1 MTPRLSNNP
10 TAILATYRFPPG
22 VNAQK
27 QAEIIAIGQTLGS
40 TGARFAARE
49 AALAACR
56 GEVLSVT
63 SGDTESL
70 ATVRFPT
77 ANTEGDIGT
86 LLTMVFGKY
95 SMAGPARLV
104 DLMLPEDVGTRPRF
118 GIDGLRTRV
127 GVARRPLLMA
137 IFKPA
142 LGLTAHDH
150 AELIRGVAD
159 TELDLI
165 KDDEILGNLASAPTL
180 ERWRACRPLIEAMR
194 DRRGRDFLYAVNV
207 TGRAD
212 RLLAQARALVAE
224 GANALLVNVLV
235 YGYPLLEA
243 LAADPEIQVP
253 LVAHPALAGALSL
266 APDHGIDYRLVLG
279 TLMRRAGADIVLHP
293 ARFGSLPF
301 SAGDEEAIISA
312 LRAPDAD
319 WPRVFPGP
327 SAGIKPEVVPAL
339 RQDYGDDLVINAG
352 SAIFDFA
359 KGPKAAVTAF
369 FDAMGLN

>member
-1 MTPRLSNNP
+1 MTRHLSSHP
-10 TAILATYRFPPG
+10 AAILATYRFPSG
-22 VNAQK
+22 IDAQK

-40 TGARFAARE
+40 TGARFAGRE

-56 GEVLSVT
+56 GEVLNVT
-63 SGDTESL
+63 ASEHESF
-70 ATVRFPT
+70 ATVSFPT
-77 ANTEGDIGT
+77 ANTERDIGT

-95 SMAGPARLV
+95 SLAGPARLI
-104 DLMLPEDVGTRPRF
+104 DLSLPEDVGTRPRF
-118 GIDGLRTRV
+118 GIDGIRAKV
-127 GVARRPLLMA
+127 GVPHRPLLMA

-142 LGLTAHDH
+142 LGLDAHDH
-150 AELIRGVAD
+150 AELIQSVAD

-165 KDDEILGNLASAPTL
+165 KDDEILGNLTSAPTL
-180 ERWRACRPLIEAMR
+180 ARWRACRPLVEAMR

-243 LAADPEIQVP
+243 LAADPAIGVP
-253 LVAHPALAGALSL
+253 LVAHPALAGAFSL

-279 TLMRRAGADIVLHP
+279 KLMRRAGADIVLHP

-301 SAGDEEAIISA
+301 SADDENHIITA
-312 LRAPDAD
+312 LRERDGD

-327 SAGIKPEVVPAL
+327 SAGIKPEIVPAL
-339 RQDYGDDLVINAG
+339 RQDYGNDLVINAG

-359 KGPKAAVTAF
+359 EGPKAAIAAF
-369 FDAMGLN
+369 FAAMATG

>member
-1 MTPRLSNNP
+1 MSERLSSKP
-10 TAILATYRFPPG
+10 TAILATYRFPSH
-22 VNAQK
+22 VNAEK

-40 TGARFAARE
+40 VGARFAGRE

-56 GEVLSVT
+56 GEVLAVT
-63 SGDTESL
+63 VKEHESF
-70 ATVRFPT
+70 ATVSFPA
-77 ANTEGDIGT
+77 ANTEHDIGT

-95 SMAGPARLV
+95 SLAGPARLV
-104 DLMLPEDVGTRPRF
+104 DLELPQEVGTRPRF
-118 GIDGLRTRV
+118 GIDGIRRKV
-127 GVARRPLLMA
+127 GVPRRPLLMA

-142 LGLTAHDH
+142 LGLNAHDH
-150 AELIRGVAD
+150 AELIQSVAD

-165 KDDEILGNLASAPTL
+165 KDDEILGNLTSAPTL
-180 ERWRACRPLIEAMR
+180 DRWRACRPVVEAMR

-224 GANALLVNVLV
+224 GANALLVNVLI

-243 LAADPEIQVP
+243 LAADPAIGVP

-279 TLMRRAGADIVLHP
+279 KLMRRAGADLVLHP

-301 SAGDEEAIISA
+301 SVEDEGHVITA
-312 LRAPDAD
+312 LRERDGD
-319 WPRVFPGP
+319 WPCVFPGP

-352 SAIFDFA
+352 SAIFDSP
-359 KGPKAAVTAF
+359 KGPKAAVAAF
-369 FDAMGLN
+369 SVTIGAG

>member
-1 MTPRLSNNP
+1 MTPRVPDSP
-10 TAILATYRFPPG
+10 PAILATYRFPSG

-40 TGARFAARE
+40 TGAHFAGRE

-56 GEVLSVT
+56 GDVLSVAVNEH
-63 SGDTESL
+63 ESF
-70 ATVRFPT
+70 ATVRFPA
-77 ANTEGDIGT
+77 ANTERDIGT

-95 SMAGPARLV
+95 SLAGPARLV
-104 DLMLPEDVGTRPRF
+104 DLTLPEDVGTRPRF
-118 GIDGLRTRV
+118 GIDGLRAKV
-127 GVARRPLLMA
+127 GVPKRPLLMA

-150 AELIRGVAD
+150 AELIRSVAD

-194 DRRGRDFLYAVNV
+194 DRRGRNFLYAVNV

-212 RLLAQARALVAE
+212 ALLAQARALVAE

-279 TLMRRAGADIVLHP
+279 KLMRRAGADIVLHP

-301 SAGDEEAIISA
+301 SAGDEGAVIAA
-312 LRAPDAD
+312 LREPAGD

-369 FDAMGLN
+369 FDSLEIY

>member
-1 MTPRLSNNP
+1 MTPRLSNSP

-40 TGARFAARE
+40 TGARFAGRE

-56 GEVLSVT
+56 GEVLNVT

-104 DLMLPEDVGTRPRF
+104 DLTLPEDVGTRPRF
-118 GIDGLRTRV
+118 GIDGLRTKV
-127 GVARRPLLMA
+127 GVPRRPLLMA

-142 LGLTAHDH
+142 LGLTAPDH
-150 AELIRGVAD
+150 AALIRSVAD

-165 KDDEILGNLASAPTL
+165 KDDEILGDLAAAPTL

-301 SAGDEEAIISA
+301 SAGDEEAVIGA

-327 SAGIKPEVVPAL
+327 SAGIKPEVVPFL

-359 KGPKAAVTAF
+359 KGPKAAVTTF
-369 FDAMGLN
+369 FDSLGVG

>member
-40 TGARFAARE
+40 TGARFAGRE

-150 AELIRGVAD
+150 AELIRSVAD

-253 LVAHPALAGALSL
+253 LVAHPALAGAFSL